1 MDHTSLKVT
10 QVRLSVFQLFLG
22 LPPFRPVG
30 KRRSPQRAKSLVD
43 LTNGHKRIAMGS
55 PRHSL

>member
-10 QVRLSVFQLFLG
+10 QVGLSVFQLFLG
-22 LPPFRPVG
+22 LPRFRPVG
-30 KRRSPQRAKSLVD
+30 KRRRPQRVKSLVD
-43 LTNGHKRIAMGS
+43 LTNGHQGIAMES